1 MYSSSDS
8 VFNVDENFVEEVE
21 PLLSE
26 NKVSP
31 FGLTS
36 DLFFD
41 YEMYSSPAW
50 LGVKLALFGC
60 Y

>member
-1 MYSSSDS
+1 MYSSSDC
-8 VFNVDENFVEEVE
+8 VFNIDENFVGEVE
-21 PLLSE
+21 PLLLG

-41 YEMYSSPAW
+41 YEMYSSPA
-50 LGVKLALFGC
+50 
-60 Y
+60 